1 MPLVEL
7 KTNLK
12 NLKYSLDQ
20 PYGGSSGLPYIQTGI
35 PKDPI
40 VLRNPAVQGL
50 RGDYLPIFRIG
61 STGNLDYPI
70 RGGQIDFQ
78 LGDQTYTV
86 SSQIDRIRIKKF
98 FDDKPRGTAFIQKQ
112 TGLQLSNPKIETG
125 NTLYG
130 LGQTDPLPG
139 LIENTRVY
147 NRGINTLAQV
157 AASGTGAHA
166 IRHGL
171 LPFNPFQ
178 KNYYAIVNQQNIE
191 SNSSNNRLVV
201 LSELKMTSKT
211 SKLEDIVTRKNVTN
225 MNLVNNLGIS
235 LNRNLMFQYWGGPG
249 SVYGVGTTTIKRAVD
264 TTRLNSTISMTYDQL
279 KKQTINK
286 IIDGKYGQAETKIQ
300 DFREELRGLNG
311 SYSSWGNTV
320 DTRFY
325 VSAGD
330 YRDKMNYLSTFGF
343 DNTTAPWQID
353 TQDPNKS
360 TDDLIKFVFEAISNE
375 NNAVSTAIFFRA
387 FLSAGITDNNA
398 ASLTTFKYM
407 GRGEDFFTYQGF
419 SRTISFSFKVL
430 VGAED
435 ELKPIYTKINALISQ
450 VYPDY
455 SSKEKIMRAPIVR
468 LTIGDYLYR
477 VPGFLE
483 NVNITIDNNYPWEL
497 NLNNNKNKQQLP
509 KVIDVNITFKP
520 IMDELPQRTVYNG
533 IGDTSGVALITNK
546 FIDSTINKLN
556 IKKEETPPPPT
567 PVVETQNPEYTRR
580 ERRLIKRADKIY
592 SKALPGQSPLKELEA
607 WRKGGAKIL
616 NELNQIVS
624 KLPD

>member
-20 PYGGSSGLPYIQTGI
+20 PGGGSSGLPYIQTGI
-35 PKDPI
+35 PKDPLVI
-40 VLRNPAVQGL
+40 RNPSVQGL
-50 RGDYLPIFRIG
+50 RGDFLPIFRVG

-78 LGDQTYTV
+78 LGDQTYTI

-98 FDDKPRGTAFIQKQ
+98 FDDKPRGEAFIQKQ

-147 NRGINTLAQV
+147 NKGINTLAQV

-171 LPFNPFQ
+171 MPFNPFQ

-201 LSELKMTSKT
+201 LNELKMSSKT
-211 SKLEDIVTRKNVTN
+211 AKLEEIVTRKNVTN

-264 TTRLNSTISMTYDQL
+264 TTRLKSATAMSYDQI

-286 IIDGKYGQAETKIQ
+286 IIDGKNGKAQTNIQ
-300 DFREELRGLNG
+300 DFRYQLPSFPTASLWQSN
-311 SYSSWGNTV
+311 
-320 DTRFY
+320 DIIDKRFY
-325 VSAGD
+325 VASGL
-330 YRDKMNYLSTFGF
+330 YSDKMNRLSLFSY
-343 DNTTAPWQID
+343 DSTTPPWTIQ
-353 TQDPNKS
+353 QDSNQS
-360 TDDLIKFVFEAISNE
+360 SDDLIKFVFEAISNE
-375 NNAVSTAIFFRA
+375 ATSQSTAIFFRA
-387 FLSAGITDNNA
+387 FLSAGITDNNSA
-398 ASLTTFKYM
+398 TLNAFKYM

-419 SRTISFSFKVL
+419 SRTVSFSFKVV
-430 VGAED
+430 VGSQS
-435 ELKPIYTKINALISQ
+435 ELKSIYSKVNALISQ

-455 SSKEKIMRAPIVR
+455 SKSTNIMRAPIIK
-468 LTIGDYLYR
+468 LTIGDYLHR

-483 NVNITIDNNYPWEL
+483 NVNITIDNNYPWEI
-497 NLNNNKNKQQLP
+497 NLSKNTALQQLP
-509 KVIDVNITFKP
+509 KVLDINVTFKP
-520 IMDELPQRTVYNG
+520 IMDKLPERTISTGANESKGMALIGTDSFITTTG
-533 IGDTSGVALITNK
+533 IGSRSTVA
-546 FIDSTINKLN
+546 
-556 IKKEETPPPPT
+556 TPPPNEPIPEREIPT
-567 PVVETQNPEYTRR
+567 LSKK
-580 ERRLIKRADKIY
+580 ERRKLKRGQKLIAE
-592 SKALPGQSPLKELEA
+592 ATGQEDIF
-607 WRKGGAKIL
+607 G
-616 NELNQIVS
+616 ELNRTRSINDALIQN
-624 KLPD
+624 LQTGN